1 MSMCIGKNNV
11 YVIFAMIIMMNDE
24 FDDVHNITYVVHV
37 FIGLYQN
44 GREND
49 NFC

>member
-1 MSMCIGKNNV
+1 MSMCIGKNNI
-11 YVIFAMIIMMNDE
+11 YVIFEMIIMMND
-24 FDDVHNITYVVHV
+24 DTTYVVHV

-49 NFC
+49 T